1 MAEKVAIANMADLGM
16 SRSLR
21 WHQPKQEST
30 RPAPRYMDLRAK
42 LILFAGALAHR
53 LGIKAESLLSDIS
66 DDAECA
72 VENA

>member
-1 MAEKVAIANMADLGM
+1 
-16 SRSLR
+16 
-21 WHQPKQEST
+21 
-30 RPAPRYMDLRAK
+30 
-42 LILFAGALAHR
+42 LIWFAGALAHR